1 MNAMKRLNRLMLL
14 GLLALLGSFGA
25 TASAQSS
32 MRIGSTV
39 DGATFLVDG
48 QRYTSTQLF
57 TWPEGSTHSVQFPAN
72 LDLEGKTV
80 QYFSGGGRYRFDGW
94 AAVQQAPLSAS
105 FAGTT
110 VSVVASPKFTEL
122 IAQVQTE
129 FRVRLSFTQNYQV
142 PYCAQSIPPEISG
155 TIDVPGAVY
164 FDGAC
169 TNSAQEFWFPRSSH
183 TIQVFNYPGYVFH
196 GVLDDTGIHPMPMNF
211 TFEVRGPLEYT
222 FLFAPSKRVRFST
235 YPAGLELLVDR
246 NPIVPKY
253 VYEFLLTSE
262 NNFGLGSCP
271 PFQTIPLGVPFSIAP
286 LCIGDFDFAP
296 GSQHVLGARPVQRDA
311 NNVDWVFD
319 HFSNGLGQNGVYTT
333 PGTVSQPDDIQAV
346 FVRGVQ
352 TSIRSNFPSLKI
364 SVDGD
369 NTWSGPVL
377 YALWGVGQKH
387 RLSVPDTMRDSAGRL
402 YRFVSWSDGG
412 DREHDVT
419 VPANTDAFNL
429 TATWE
434 LLGQVQVS
442 STPVG
447 LTLKV
452 DGNTCTTPCT
462 FDKKVGQ
469 TMSIEAPQKITVDT
483 TGRYDLDGWSGHP
496 GPATQQV
503 TFTGDVLTYN
513 AVYHGSH
520 TITASTNP
528 AGGAKFTYSP
538 SSPDGFFPDGTA
550 VHVSLKENPGFKFIK
565 WGGDLSTR
573 SLEEDVVVNGPIS
586 ILGYMEVVPIILPG
600 GVRNAA
606 GDNPFHTVAPGSL
619 ISIFGE
625 GLTDELLIGPT
636 NPLSQAIGQTYVTVD
651 DAYLLPL
658 MFISPKQIN
667 AQLPSSVSN
676 GEHTITV
683 HTGGKPD
690 LAQKFTVARNA
701 PGIFFNVTKS
711 GMPLIAALH
720 EDGTPITETSPAV
733 RGETITFYGT
743 GYGAYDLP
751 AIDGFP
757 LPKTYTYKL
766 IDAVHVLAGAPQP
779 PAADAPADPVATDAP
794 ADPASDAAAT
804 VVVPDPVVRDPVSAT
819 GATGMVGISVIR
831 WKLDDKLP
839 AGSVLEIS
847 ASSNNLPSNKVQLPV
862 K

>member
-1 MNAMKRLNRLMLL
+1 MSAMKRLNRLMLL
-14 GLLALLGSFGA
+14 GLLALFGSFGA
-25 TASAQSS
+25 TALAQSS
-32 MRIGSTV
+32 MKIGTTV

-48 QRYTSTQLF
+48 QRYTTTQYF

-72 LDLEGKTV
+72 LDLDGKTV
-80 QYFSGGGRYRFDGW
+80 QYTAPGARYRFDGW
-94 AAVQQAPLSAS
+94 SAVQEAPLTAS

-110 VSVVASPKFTEL
+110 VSVVASPKLKEL
-122 IAQVQTE
+122 VAQVGTE
-129 FRVRLSFTQNYQV
+129 FRVRLSFTQNFEVQ
-142 PYCAQSIPPEISG
+142 YCAQTITPDISG
-155 TIDVPGAVY
+155 TIDVTGVVY

-169 TNSAQEFWFPRSSH
+169 INSAQEYWLPRSTH
-183 TIQVFNYPGYVFH
+183 TIEVFNYPGYTFT
-196 GVLDDTGIHPMPMNF
+196 GVLDDTGVHAMPMNY
-211 TFEVRGPLEYT
+211 TVQITGPIDYK
-222 FLFAPSKRVRFST
+222 FLFVPSKLVRFST
-235 YPAGLELLVDR
+235 YPAGLEFLVDR
-246 NPIVPKY
+246 NPIVPGY
-253 VYEFLLTSE
+253 NYNFLLTPE
-262 NNFGLGSCP
+262 NNLGLGTCP
-271 PFQTIPLGVPFSIAP
+271 AFQSIPIGVPVTIAP
-286 LCIGDFDFAP
+286 LCVGDFYFSP
-296 GSQHVLGARPVQRDA
+296 GSQHVLGARSIQRDGNA
-311 NNVDWVFD
+311 DSWVFD
-319 HFSNGLGQNGVYTT
+319 HFSNGLGQNGIYIT
-333 PGTVSQPDDIQAV
+333 PGTVRQPDDIQAV

-352 TSIRSNFPSLKI
+352 SSIRSNYPSLKI

-369 NTWSGPVL
+369 NTWSGQVL
-377 YALWGVGQKH
+377 YALWGVGQTH
-387 RLSVPDTMRDSAGRL
+387 RLSVPETMRDSAGRL

-434 LLGQVQVS
+434 LLGQIQVT

-447 LTLKV
+447 LNLKV
-452 DGNTCTTPCT
+452 DGATCTTPCT
-462 FDKKVGQ
+462 FDKRVGQ
-469 TMSIEAPQKITVDT
+469 TLSVEAPAKISVDT

-503 TFTGDVLTYN
+503 TFTNDVLNYN

-520 TITASTNP
+520 TITATTNP
-528 AGGAKFTYSP
+528 EGGAKFTYSP

-550 VHVSLKENPGFKFIK
+550 VRVSLKENPGFKFIK
-565 WGGDLSTR
+565 WGGDLTSRTTAD
-573 SLEEDVVVNGPIS
+573 EVVVNGPVNVVAF
-586 ILGYMEVVPIILPG
+586 MEVVPIILPG

-625 GLTDELLIGPT
+625 GLTEELLIGPA
-636 NPLSQAIGQTYVTVD
+636 NPLSQAIGKTYVTVD

-658 MFISPKQIN
+658 MFISPKQMN

-683 HTGGKPD
+683 HTGGRPD
-690 LAQKFTVARNA
+690 LTQKFTVARNA

-720 EDGTPITETSPAV
+720 EDGTPITEASPAV

-766 IDAVHVLAGAPQP
+766 IDAVHVLAGVPQP
-779 PAADAPADPVATDAP
+779 PAADVPADPVTSDAA
-794 ADPASDAAAT
+794 ADPSADAAAT
-804 VVVPDPVVRDPVSAT
+804 VVVPEPVVRDPVSAT